1 MHRTGLKPWLARIT
15 ATVMLAVVYS
25 SDAPAAQSSIPEV
38 FQFVAKACRGDVN
51 KPSEVVTPRY
61 GFCQSRNMFVRLEL
75 TKDSAAV
82 LGSAGF
88 APRARVQAES
98 CIFPLRVTTLQSGLG
113 AFSGVTRSIAFK
125 GVPANSSEVFVLIV
139 SASNGPPTASG
150 QVAPGLLRK
159 TLEEL
164 NVGLFKYLADGTDRP
179 VDCRSIKL

>member
-51 KPSEVVTPRY
+51 KPSEVV
-61 GFCQSRNMFVRLEL
+61 

>member
-1 MHRTGLKPWLARIT
+1 MHRTGLKQGLVGIA
-15 ATVMLAVVYS
+15 AAVMLVVVY
-25 SDAPAAQSSIPEV
+25 ATGALAAQSSIPEV

-88 APRARVQAES
+88 VPRARVQAES

-139 SASNGPPTASG
+139 SASNGPPTAPG